1 MRRLAQGNRFWRW
14 LRNWLWTLVDAAPPY
29 QKVNGPLE
37 SKATDPNGEF
47 YICVGSARI
56 EVDRA
61 TFDTLT
67 VGESLRVRYTR
78 GNRAINIDRLLPE
91 NGPGNLTPPGPP

>member
-1 MRRLAQGNRFWRW
+1 MRRLAQGNRFLRW
-14 LRNWLWTLVDAAPPY
+14 LRDRLWKLGDAAPPY
-29 QKVNGPLE
+29 QKANGPLE
-37 SKATDPNGEF
+37 SKETNPDGKF
-47 YICVGSARI
+47 YIYVGSARI

-61 TFDTLT
+61 TFDKLT

-91 NGPGNLTPPGPP
+91 NGLNLK